1 MQRFGTAFLDYWK
14 RADKLLWL
22 VMLAISGYSL
32 ILLKTIP
39 NSSGRSYSYFAI
51 QVMAILAGYLAAF
64 IITAFDYRSLA
75 RLWWLAAGFCLLLLI
90 YTYFKGT

>member
-39 NSSGRSYSYFAI
+39 NSSGRSYRYFAI
-51 QVMAILAGYLAAF
+51 QGLYYYRFRLPLACPALVAGSRFLPIATHLYLF
-64 IITAFDYRSLA
+64 
-75 RLWWLAAGFCLLLLI
+75 
-90 YTYFKGT
+90 